1 MVGPTSVGMIDR
13 TSILPQLFVDPND
26 YLIITGLAG
35 AAKDAASWTGDAD
48 NLLTFGGAMGG
59 ALPTALGTA
68 LCAPN
73 RNVLVITGDA
83 ELLMSAGALATT
95 ASARPDNLTIV
106 CIDNAQHGETGGQ
119 PSHTAMQTKLSLL
132 AEGAGIPSVMTLSA
146 PEKLEEACRFLK
158 EKPGPRF
165 LCVRVRPGPP
175 SDYKRVWDLVH
186 CRVRFKAAFIS
197 TEDRQTKR

>member
-13 TSILPQLFVDPND
+13 TSILPQLFADPND
-26 YLIITGLAG
+26 YLISRGLAG

-106 CIDNAQHGETGGQ
+106 CIDNAQHGDCLLYTS
-119 PSHTAMQTKLSLL
+119 PS
-132 AEGAGIPSVMTLSA
+132 
-146 PEKLEEACRFLK
+146 
-158 EKPGPRF
+158 PR
-165 LCVRVRPGPP
+165 
-175 SDYKRVWDLVH
+175 D
-186 CRVRFKAAFIS
+186 
-197 TEDRQTKR
+197 

>member
-13 TSILPQLFVDPND
+13 TNILPQLFADPND

-68 LCAPN
+68 LCAPT
-73 RNVLVITGDA
+73 RNVLVITGEA

-95 ASARPDNLTIV
+95 ASARPD
-106 CIDNAQHGETGGQ
+106 
-119 PSHTAMQTKLSLL
+119 K
-132 AEGAGIPSVMTLSA
+132 
-146 PEKLEEACRFLK
+146 
-158 EKPGPRF
+158 
-165 LCVRVRPGPP
+165 
-175 SDYKRVWDLVH
+175 
-186 CRVRFKAAFIS
+186 
-197 TEDRQTKR
+197 